1 LAQVSKMA
9 QGPEP
14 QYLELPQ
21 QDFTYVAGKTDRPWN
36 HFVGRWQAMQP
47 VLADMLRQC
56 AGDHPR
62 RIIDLGSCTGFFSL
76 QAAYHHPEA
85 DVVGIEGS
93 VGIGN
98 GTAGM
103 TGSVSQILATDAVQV
118 HLRWIQHLGLTNC
131 FVAPEVWDFSRVSM
145 LASHDKP
152 ICDVLFML
160 SVVHHIDNISAEQ
173 YHSAGLT
180 RSEGVIHLLG
190 KLLRLA
196 PSHFIELPNRPWME
210 CAYDVYQTQQ
220 AILEASAKASGLSWR
235 FRGPIFTADWF
246 GLRELWVLE
255 AAEPMS
261 PVDLQSCPFTFL
273 HRGDSK
279 GEDADQDPQAGPDC
293 ADDVLLA
300 DFGKQDDFAYA
311 AGQKS
316 SKHIQNPLLAC
327 PSLGGTPIDPGL
339 MMLQE
344 PLLECVPPGI
354 GKALS
359 AAPTEL
365 LLAHLALRDAI
376 AEAKEV
382 LHEVKSHDV
391 ADDI

>member
-1 LAQVSKMA
+1 MA
-9 QGPEP
+9 EQGKEP
-14 QYLELPQ
+14 QELVLPQ
-21 QDFTYVAGKTDRPWN
+21 QDFTYIAGKTDRPWS
-36 HFVGRWQAMQP
+36 HFTGRWHAMQP
-47 VLADMLRQC
+47 ILADMLRQC
-56 AGDHPR
+56 AGDSPL

-103 TGSVSQILATDAVQV
+103 TGSVRQILATDAVQV

-131 FVAPEVWDFSRVSM
+131 FVAPEVWDLSHVST
-145 LASHDKP
+145 LASHDRP

-160 SVVHHIDNISAEQ
+160 SVVHHIDNISTEQ
-173 YHSAGLT
+173 YQRAGLT

-196 PSHFIELPNRPWME
+196 PRHFIELPNRPWMT
-210 CAYDVYQTQQ
+210 CAYDAYHTQQ
-220 AILEASAKASGLSWR
+220 AILEAAASASGLNWR

-255 AAEPMS
+255 AAEPML
-261 PVDLQSCPFTFL
+261 PLDLQSCPFTL
-273 HRGDSK
+273 LYRGD
-279 GEDADQDPQAGPDC
+279 GQGHDQDEGVSREPQLGLDT
-293 ADDVLLA
+293 ADDALLA
-300 DFGKQDDFAYA
+300 ALGKHDD
-311 AGQKS
+311 S
-316 SKHIQNPLLAC
+316 SNDVGPESRKCMQSPLLAC
-327 PSLGGTPIDPGL
+327 PFLGGTSIDPGL
-339 MMLQE
+339 IMLHE
-344 PLLECVPPGI
+344 PILEPVPSQI

-376 AEAKEV
+376 AEANDM
-382 LHEVKSHDV
+382 LREVKSYDF
-391 ADDI
+391 ADGF